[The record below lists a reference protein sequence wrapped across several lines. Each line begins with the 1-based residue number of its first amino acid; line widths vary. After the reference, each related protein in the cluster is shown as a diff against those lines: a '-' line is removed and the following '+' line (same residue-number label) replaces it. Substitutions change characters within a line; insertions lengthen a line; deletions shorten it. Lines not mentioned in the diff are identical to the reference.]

1 MPYIDLI
8 INLGLP
14 IALALVGLFVG
25 SMLERR
31 HYQSIR
37 EREAQLRHILVF
49 NEKRTSPAMAG
60 RDFHLVQGSVV
71 ISSDYFKTMAAGLK
85 SLFGGRLTSYET
97 LMDRG
102 RREAI
107 LRMKEQAQTLGA
119 TAIFAVRLETASLQE
134 QSGRAGV
141 GCAEFLAYGTAWSP
155 GDAAR
160 MR

>member
-1 MPYIDLI
+1 MELI
-8 INLGLP
+8 INLALP
-14 IALALVGLFVG
+14 IALALVGLIVG
-25 SMLERR
+25 TLLERR
-31 HYQSIR
+31 HYRSIR
-37 EREAQLRHILVF
+37 EREEALRHIMVF
-49 NEKRTSPAMAG
+49 NEKRAPVALAG
-60 RDFHLVQGSVV
+60 QDFHLVQGSVV

-107 LRMKEQAQTLGA
+107 LRMKEQAEQLGA

-134 QSGRAGV
+134 QSGRGGV

-155 GDAAR
+155 SDGR
-160 MR
+160 RVR